1 MKNFR
6 SGDSSD
12 DSDSESLDEFT
23 NEMEKRAQIAHQ
35 NRLEKTKAKTEK
47 TQKVN
52 IDKEI
57 VINSEDEK
65 N

>member
-1 MKNFR
+1 MMKNFR

-35 NRLEKTKAKTEK
+35 NRLEKNKSENRKDTESK
-47 TQKVN
+47 YR
-52 IDKEI
+52 
-57 VINSEDEK
+57 
-65 N
+65 